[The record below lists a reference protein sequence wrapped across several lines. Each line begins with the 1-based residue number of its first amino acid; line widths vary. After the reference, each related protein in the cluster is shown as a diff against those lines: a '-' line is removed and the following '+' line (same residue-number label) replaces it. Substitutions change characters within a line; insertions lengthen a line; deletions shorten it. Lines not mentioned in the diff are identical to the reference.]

1 MEKQAEDQSS
11 FENSSPSGLTMAYV
25 KMYDVA
31 ESARYIASRMVQ
43 RPVKTI
49 DMLNIIVCAKA
60 VVATHKPPPRPF
72 K

>member
-1 MEKQAEDQSS
+1 
-11 FENSSPSGLTMAYV
+11 MAYV